1 MPRRRPFAVLGDPA
15 LHFAIVA
22 RVKLSVLMPVYNE
35 ARTVELAAKRLLD
48 TAMPCDVELVV
59 VDDGST
65 DGTVDIVNG
74 LDDPRVITAQH
85 DRNRGKGAAVR
96 TAAAQATG
104 DFMLIYDADLEY
116 PPEQIPKLL
125 EPILAGE
132 TQVVYGTRVFGGT
145 SAYTYWYVLGN
156 RAVTTAANVLFNAY
170 ITDLSTCFKLLPLPL
185 YRELQIKENGF
196 GADPELTGKLL
207 KRGIRPFEIPITYR
221 SRTRAEGKKITW
233 RHGIE
238 ALVVLAKVRVGLL

>member
-1 MPRRRPFAVLGDPA
+1 MVPV
-15 LHFAIVA
+15 IVPG
-22 RVKLSVLMPVYNE
+22 VKLSVLMPVYNE

-48 TAMPCDVELVV
+48 VEMPCDVELVV

-65 DGTVDIVNG
+65 DGTADIVRA
-74 LDDPRVITAQH
+74 LDGPRVVTVAH
-85 DRNRGKGAAVR
+85 PFNRGKGAAVR
-96 TAAAQATG
+96 TAAQHATG
-104 DFMLIYDADLEY
+104 DYLLVYDADLEY

-125 EPILAGE
+125 APVLAGE
-132 TQVVYGTRVFGGT
+132 ADVVYGTRVFGGT

-185 YRELQIKENGF
+185 YHELDIKENGF
-196 GADPELTGKLL
+196 GADPELTAKLL
-207 KRGIRPFEIPITYR
+207 KRKIRPFEIPITYR

-238 ALVVLAKVRVGLL
+238 ALVVLAKVRLGLL

>member
-1 MPRRRPFAVLGDPA
+1 
-15 LHFAIVA
+15 
-22 RVKLSVLMPVYNE
+22 VKLSVLMPVYNE

-48 TAMPCDVELVV
+48 VEFPCDVELVV

-65 DGTVDIVNG
+65 DGTAEKVAALAG
-74 LDDPRVITAQH
+74 ADPRITIATH
-85 DRNRGKGAAVR
+85 PRNRGKGAAVR
-96 TAAAQATG
+96 TAAAHATG
-104 DFMLIYDADLEY
+104 DYLLVYDADLEY

-125 EPILAGE
+125 EPVLGGE
-132 TQVVYGTRVFGGT
+132 TDVVYGTRVFGGT

-156 RAVTTAANVLFNAY
+156 RGVTTAANILFNAY

-185 YRELQIKENGF
+185 YRELGIKENGF
-196 GADPELTGKLL
+196 GADPELTAKLL

-233 RHGIE
+233 RHGVE
-238 ALVVLAKVRVGLL
+238 ALVVLFKVRVGLL